1 MATKKTTKTTKT
13 ARKFKTGDVRK
24 DGFIF
29 GGYRFRKHKDGT
41 KKIVEKWY
49 SPESF
54 QKLLKVKRD
63 ATNRLRRRN
72 PEKYNAQ
79 TREWKKAN
87 AERYR
92 NYRLMKGFGLS
103 SIEYDKKLK
112 KQKNGCAIC
121 CKPCTS
127 GKNLAVDHCH
137 KSGMIRGLL
146 CSKCNLGLGLFKDD
160 IILLATAK
168 KYLTEH
174 KKRPCKKP
182 KKYPSKSRARSGR

>member
-1 MATKKTTKTTKT
+1 MATKKTTKTT
-13 ARKFKTGDVRK
+13 REFKIGDVRG

-29 GGYRFRKHKDGT
+29 GGYTPRKYKDGS

-54 QKLLKVKRD
+54 VRLLKARRN
-63 ATNRLRRRN
+63 ATNRLRRQD
-72 PEKYNAQ
+72 PKKYTAQ
-79 TREWKKAN
+79 TQAWRRAN
-87 AERYR
+87 AEKYR
-92 NYRLMKGFGLS
+92 NYRLMKGFGIS
-103 SIEYDKKLK
+103 TTEYDKKLK

-121 CKPCTS
+121 CKPCAS

-168 KYLTEH
+168 KYLTKH
-174 KKRPCKKP
+174 RKRPCKKP
-182 KKYPSKSRARSGR
+182 KKCPSKSRAKSGR